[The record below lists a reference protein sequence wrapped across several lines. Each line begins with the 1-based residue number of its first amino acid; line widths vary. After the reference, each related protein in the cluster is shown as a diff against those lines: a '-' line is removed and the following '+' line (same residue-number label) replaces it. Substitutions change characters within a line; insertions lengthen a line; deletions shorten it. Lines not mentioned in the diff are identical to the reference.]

1 MTIRRNR
8 AGTRGEEAERGH
20 RSRGRGS
27 SSASLTSKEESMMRL
42 GPTIAAISTL
52 LIALTAMVLLL
63 TLLLTRRRS
72 AVR

>member
-1 MTIRRNR
+1 
-8 AGTRGEEAERGH
+8 
-20 RSRGRGS
+20 
-27 SSASLTSKEESMMRL
+27 MMRL